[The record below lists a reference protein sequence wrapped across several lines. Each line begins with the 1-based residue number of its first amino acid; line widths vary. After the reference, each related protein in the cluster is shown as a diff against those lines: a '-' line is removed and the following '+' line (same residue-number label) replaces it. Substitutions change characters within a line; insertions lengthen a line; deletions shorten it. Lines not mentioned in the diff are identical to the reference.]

1 MSKETKI
8 RLTSEELDMVNG
20 GSFWESE
27 AGGGQGV
34 KYIDLYR
41 CGISFK
47 NCAFTRDE
55 YSVGGVRITKEQ
67 ATKIVLHGNQ
77 IWAKYKNSGDLVA
90 FSREWKGILKETY
103 NLNWNGEMGKY
114 SIGF

>member
-8 RLTSEELDMVNG
+8 SLTNEELNKISG

-27 AGGGQGV
+27 AGGGEGV

-47 NCAFTRDE
+47 NCAFTSDE
-55 YSVGGVRITKEQ
+55 YSINGVRITKEK
-67 ATKIVLHGNQ
+67 ATQIVLHGNT
-77 IWAKYKNSGDLVA
+77 IWNRHKEKGDLVA
-90 FSREWKGILKETY
+90 FSREWKAILKNY
-103 NLNWNGEMGKY
+103 YGINWNGEMGKY
-114 SIGF
+114 SVGF